1 VMPNYVL
8 SMAPGRTVV
17 RNFEGYITTYTE
29 PLDYDPEAIK
39 PLEARVARRPEP
51 GQEGVLGLLEGQRL
65 AVEPAGFAEAHERG
79 TQEIHR
85 LKVDAH
91 KWQPLGV
98 GEDVAADKR

>member
-1 VMPNYVL
+1 MPNYVL

-17 RNFEGYITTYTE
+17 RNYEGYITTYTE
-29 PLDYDPEAIK
+29 PTDYDPEAVK
-39 PLEARVARRPEP
+39 PLEERVARRPEP

-85 LKVDAH
+85 LKVDVH

-98 GEDVAADKR
+98 GEDVTADKR